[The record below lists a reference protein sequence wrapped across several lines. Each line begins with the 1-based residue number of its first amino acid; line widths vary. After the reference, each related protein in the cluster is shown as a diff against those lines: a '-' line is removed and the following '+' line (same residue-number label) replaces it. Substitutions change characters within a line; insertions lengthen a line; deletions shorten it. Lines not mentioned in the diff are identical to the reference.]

1 MHYFK
6 ILELHSQSAN
16 GTENQ
21 HLLLTSRLTGYYFKQ
36 RSTEISKMLLIIS
49 LQYTSRSFESVL
61 IKFLINTIHVIV

>member
-6 ILELHSQSAN
+6 FSSYIRN
-16 GTENQ
+16 RRMGRKNQ